1 MDERRRSPRY
11 EIDAGELAVL
21 PVAISVQVLDISPAG
36 VLLQSSQPAKPGS
49 RGRLRMTIGGLPLSA
64 EVEVRRV
71 SPGVGNVGHR
81 IGLMFVEI
89 SPEQQQMIERFTQKR
104 MA

>member
-1 MDERRRSPRY
+1 MEERRRSPRY

-21 PVAISVQVLDISPAG
+21 PVAISVQVLDISPSG
-36 VLLQSSQPAKPGS
+36 VLLQSSQPAKMGS
-49 RGRLRMTIGGLPLSA
+49 RGRLRMTIGGMPLSA

-81 IGLMFVEI
+81 IGVMFVDP
-89 SPEQQQMIERFTQKR
+89 STEQQQMIERFTQKR
-104 MA
+104 SV